1 MLDQLKAFSQRRV
14 VAAFNRAATN
24 NDQHE
29 EDLMYSLTTIL
40 HCSQVRE
47 TPLFLD
53 TRALLLPCR
62 GTPVAVCSRS
72 PPGCTAV
79 GVPVWRVHG
88 RDIRVSNL

>member
-1 MLDQLKAFSQRRV
+1 MHVYVREYTQVMMLDQLKAFSQRRV

-47 TPLFLD
+47 TPLLLD
-53 TRALLLPCR
+53 ARAPLLLIPCR
-62 GTPVAVCSRS
+62 GTSVAVCSRS
-72 PPGCTAV
+72 PSGGTAV
-79 GVPVWRVHG
+79 G
-88 RDIRVSNL
+88 D